1 MKDLWKTFK
10 ELWAITRL
18 RSTIIL
24 CLWLIFIGFI
34 VIGLRNSK
42 TDIDK
47 PNSLEYKN
55 YDNYE
60 VVYKIGDI
68 EISGTT
74 YNNESY
80 LYINGQ
86 GYVYMND
93 ELSYNG
99 EVISQTFNN
108 INLSLLQPK
117 NLNNLLNQAV
127 YDSKTT
133 YTDSIKYNYVVSSE
147 IYNDYMGANLTSSNV
162 IISIIKEN
170 DLVTEIEFANV
181 SIIYTHINEVTSFNK

>member
-18 RSTIIL
+18 RSSIIL

-47 PNSLEYKN
+47 SNSLEYKN

-80 LYINGQ
+80 LYI
-86 GYVYMND
+86 ND

>member
-147 IYNDYMGANLTSSNV
+147 IYNDYMGANITSYNV
-162 IISIIKEN
+162 IISIIKQN

>member
-147 IYNDYMGANLTSSNV
+147 IYNDYMGANITSYNV